1 LPSSPDI
8 RSLYKRV
15 QRAGNIQDMMAI
27 SNFLNLIDKKELEIE
42 EEQVVNLEELLQ
54 DVLSKHFVI

>member
-1 LPSSPDI
+1 
-8 RSLYKRV
+8 
-15 QRAGNIQDMMAI
+15 MAI

>member
-1 LPSSPDI
+1 
-8 RSLYKRV
+8 
-15 QRAGNIQDMMAI
+15 MMAI

-54 DVLSKHFVI
+54 DVLSKHFVIWQGIDSEEEEEQLRKPEHSV